1 MQSENTQQIKKTE
14 SKKYMI
20 KVVVLGDIN
29 VGKTNII
36 RRLLGQEFEELEAT
50 VGVEFGYLEARDID
64 KEDKNVSLSIQ
75 LWDTSGAER
84 YRSITTSHI
93 RNADGALLVY
103 DINNEMSFS
112 ALEFW
117 YDCIKKSS
125 SDDIVI
131 YLIGNKSDLA
141 LEDRSLR
148 KVSKES
154 AIEFVK
160 KNNLYHWTECSA
172 KNNINIKDT
181 FKSFYKS
188 KYNNIIR

>member
-1 MQSENTQQIKKTE
+1 M
-14 SKKYMI
+14 
-20 KVVVLGDIN
+20 
-29 VGKTNII
+29 
-36 RRLLGQEFEELEAT
+36 
-50 VGVEFGYLEARDID
+50 
-64 KEDKNVSLSIQ
+64 SLSIQ

-117 YDCIKKSS
+117 IDCIRKSS

-148 KVSKES
+148 KVSKET
-154 AIEFVK
+154 AIDFVK
-160 KNNLYHWTECSA
+160 KHNLYHWTECSA

-188 KYNNIIR
+188 KYSIIINNRYIHYPKE